1 MYDIRQ
7 FKPALYVLLLLG
19 MSGFALAAQSPGLW
33 LLAISGTLLN
43 AWLLQTHRFRPMP
56 HLLASGVTLG
66 SMLYVA
72 LLVFR
77 AGTPPI
83 LLIGEFLVVLQLVKL
98 YEQRSN
104 RDYAQLLVLSLLL
117 MVAASINTASLLFG
131 VMLIVYLFLS
141 LYCCLLFHLK
151 VEADLARKVISIPQD
166 KNNPMTLRQ
175 DQRFLNRSMR
185 RLTGLISSVA
195 ITMAVVVFLFC
206 PRLPTA
212 SFLGP
217 LQFRASQTLTGF
229 SENVGFEQVAKITQ
243 NDAVVAHVRLYH
255 NDAKVEGTIPLL
267 LRGVTLD
274 RYNGSGANGVGAAW
288 SWDRAHDADL
298 SYNCNDNETK
308 SILVSD
314 ALDRWVQKVALY
326 ATGSA
331 VLFAMPGVTTFRP
344 DRDIVLHYS
353 PRDETIQ
360 MSEAVVQPLNY
371 EVTSRGYVGNS
382 EPNHDDLEHDPASA
396 ARNMSQRGIY
406 ETLSKFATEH
416 PSEIDP
422 KIIQYVRDPAVS
434 GANAAGPLWQQRP
447 ASAPPHALD
456 DLIASTIEHHL
467 RNKFT
472 YTLDLTDAA
481 RIAGQDPMV
490 AFLYD
495 LKRGHCEYFAGA
507 MTLLCQSLGIK
518 ARMVVGFK
526 CDDYNTLGG
535 YYIVRQNHA
544 HAWVEVQMPD
554 GTWKTYDPTSGRE
567 SAMRKPTLWAT
578 MKHAFDYLEYT
589 WASNVIA
596 YDRSRRD
603 NMVMNVENRLTN
615 TAIQTTDWVTR
626 FRNWMN
632 DRQNAVRDWLFN
644 ADRWY
649 GTYQLLSFLTIFMIV
664 SLLFAIGWF
673 VFERWRLRLRALRI
687 GIDALPS
694 SQQLKLARQLGF
706 YDELLRLLERH
717 GIYRAPHMTPLEFSE
732 SLSYLPAQAY
742 DAVRRLTRIFY
753 KIRYGGAQLLP
764 PHQRRL
770 AMSLDRLETCLTPHK

>member
-19 MSGFALAAQSPGLW
+19 MTGFALAAQSPGIW
-33 LLAISGTLLN
+33 LLAMTGTLLN
-43 AWLLQTHRFRPMP
+43 AWLLRTDRFRPMP
-56 HLLASGVTLG
+56 HLVASAVTLL
-66 SMLYVA
+66 SLFY
-72 LLVFR
+72 LVMGVR
-77 AGTPPI
+77 AGTTPI

-98 YEQRSN
+98 FEQRTN
-104 RDYAQLLVLSLLL
+104 RDYAQLLILSLLL

-131 VMLIVYLFLS
+131 VMLIIYLFLS

-151 VEADLARKVISIPQD
+151 VEADQARKLISIPQE
-166 KNNPMTLRQ
+166 KINPMTLRQ

-185 RLTGLISSVA
+185 RLTGLISTVA

-212 SFLGP
+212 NFLGP
-217 LQFRASQTLTGF
+217 LQFRPSQTLTGF

-243 NDAVVAHVRLYH
+243 NDAVVAHVTLEH
-255 NDAKVEGTIPLL
+255 NNVRVDGTVPLL
-267 LRGVTLD
+267 LRGVTLS
-274 RYNGSGANGVGAAW
+274 RYNGSGAQGGAAW
-288 SWDRAHDADL
+288 SWDRARDPDL
-298 SYNCNDNETK
+298 SLSCNDGENK
-308 SILVSD
+308 SIFVSN
-314 ALDRWVQKVALY
+314 APERWVQKVSLY
-326 ATGSA
+326 PTGST
-331 VLFAMPGVTTFRP
+331 VLFAMPGVLNFRP
-344 DRDIVLHYS
+344 DRRVELAYAAG
-353 PRDETIQ
+353 DETIKS
-360 MSEAVVQPLNY
+360 SEAVLQALNY
-371 EVTSRGYVGNS
+371 EVTSRGYVGV
-382 EPNHDDLEHDPASA
+382 SA
-396 ARNMSQRGIY
+396 ANQDERVQDSPTTSRNFQPR
-406 ETLSKFATEH
+406 ATNDPGNADWH
-416 PSEIDP
+416 SEIDP
-422 KIIQYVRDPAVS
+422 KIAEYAHDPNVTGS
-434 GANAAGPLWQQRP
+434 NATGPLWQQRT
-447 ASAPPHALD
+447 ASAPPQAID
-456 DLIASTIEHHL
+456 DLIASNIEKHL
-467 RNKFT
+467 RSKFS
-472 YTLDLTDAA
+472 YTLDLTYAA

-507 MTLLCQSLGIK
+507 MTLLCQSMGMK

-544 HAWVEVQMPD
+544 HTWVEVQMPD
-554 GTWKTYDPTSGRE
+554 STWKSYDPTSGHE
-567 SAMRKPTLWAT
+567 AARKAGLLAT

-615 TAIQTTDWVTR
+615 TAIQTTDWVSR

-632 DRQNAVRDWLFN
+632 DHQNAVRDWLFN

-673 VFERWRLRLRALRI
+673 IFERWRLRLRALRI

-706 YDELLRLLERH
+706 YDDLLRVLERH
-717 GIYRAPHMTPLEFSE
+717 GIYRPPHMTPLEFSE
-732 SLSYLPAQAY
+732 SLSFLPAQAY

-753 KIRYGGAQLLP
+753 KIRYGGTQLHP
-764 PHQRRL
+764 PLQRRL
-770 AMSLDRLETCLTPHK
+770 ALSLDHLESCLPAYK